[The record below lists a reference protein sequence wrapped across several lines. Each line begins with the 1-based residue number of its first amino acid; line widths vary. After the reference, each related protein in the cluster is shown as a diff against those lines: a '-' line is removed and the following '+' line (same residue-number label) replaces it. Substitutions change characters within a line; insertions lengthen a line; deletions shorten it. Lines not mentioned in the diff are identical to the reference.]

1 MYLEPDERN
10 KFAYLE
16 AVKNATQEI
25 HNLDVLTK
33 DVQEGDVSVREEI
46 ARLNREAKKFK
57 WMSQLLDKW
66 LFLEQDEQ
74 IDFKSYFEEENIRNV
89 AIYGMSSIGKHL
101 LIQLQK
107 EGINVAFGID
117 RYVGQFG
124 NDFIIY
130 RPEETFPAV
139 DAVIVTAY
147 DVFGIK
153 EFLQNSYHGRILEL
167 NNILDRMIKMEKLK

>member
-1 MYLEPDERN
+1 
-10 KFAYLE
+10 
-16 AVKNATQEI
+16 
-25 HNLDVLTK
+25 
-33 DVQEGDVSVREEI
+33 
-46 ARLNREAKKFK
+46 
-57 WMSQLLDKW
+57 
-66 LFLEQDEQ
+66 
-74 IDFKSYFEEENIRNV
+74 
-89 AIYGMSSIGKHL
+89 MSSIGKHL